1 MLMITPEDVQRNI
14 PKAMRWVTQSEQACM
29 EIGQQLSPQRKRDA
43 QAIGVQQ
50 IGVVRIMLSNEIP
63 LPDDPE
69 LRQLVLKS
77 GLGSSRGITFG
88 HGIVLKP
95 GAYDRHLIAHELA
108 HAMQYERFGG
118 IEPFLV
124 AYIPEVVFPP
134 YYPNG
139 PLEQEAERL
148 ANTRVPQSGL
158 TPRR

>member
-1 MLMITPEDVQRNI
+1 
-14 PKAMRWVTQSEQACM
+14 
-29 EIGQQLSPQRKRDA
+29 
-43 QAIGVQQ
+43 
-50 IGVVRIMLSNEIP
+50 MLSNEIP

-69 LRQLVLKS
+69 LRQLVLQS

-108 HAMQYERFGG
+108 
-118 IEPFLV
+118 FLV

>member
-1 MLMITPEDVQRNI
+1 MFMITSEDVQRNI
-14 PKAMRWVTQSEQACM
+14 PKAVQWVTQSEQACM

-69 LRQLVLKS
+69 LRQLVLQS

-95 GAYDRHLIAHELA
+95 GAYDRHMIDNV
-108 HAMQYERFGG
+108 MQYERFGG

-134 YYPNG
+134 YPN
-139 PLEQEAERL
+139 
-148 ANTRVPQSGL
+148 
-158 TPRR
+158 

>member
-1 MLMITPEDVQRNI
+1 MKFHFLTTR
-14 PKAMRWVTQSEQACM
+14 SC
-29 EIGQQLSPQRKRDA
+29 GS
-43 QAIGVQQ
+43 
-50 IGVVRIMLSNEIP
+50 SFY
-63 LPDDPE
+63 
-69 LRQLVLKS
+69 KS

-108 HAMQYERFGG
+108 HVMQYERFGG

>member
-69 LRQLVLKS
+69 LRQLVLQS
-77 GLGSSRGITFG
+77 GPGSSRGITFG
-88 HGIVLKP
+88 HGIVLSSL
-95 GAYDRHLIAHELA
+95 ALTIA
-108 HAMQYERFGG
+108 
-118 IEPFLV
+118 I
-124 AYIPEVVFPP
+124 
-134 YYPNG
+134 
-139 PLEQEAERL
+139 
-148 ANTRVPQSGL
+148 
-158 TPRR
+158 

>member
-29 EIGQQLSPQRKRDA
+29 ETGQQLSPQRKRDA

-69 LRQLVLKS
+69 LRQLVLQS

-108 HAMQYERFGG
+108 HVMQYER
-118 IEPFLV
+118 LV
-124 AYIPEVVFPP
+124 ELNRSWWLT
-134 YYPNG
+134 YPRSFSLLTIRMG
-139 PLEQEAERL
+139 HWSR
-148 ANTRVPQSGL
+148 RQSGW
-158 TPRR
+158 PIPVCPNPA

>member
-1 MLMITPEDVQRNI
+1 MKSVDLAAQLRNL
-14 PKAMRWVTQSEQACM
+14 
-29 EIGQQLSPQRKRDA
+29 G
-43 QAIGVQQ
+43 
-50 IGVVRIMLSNEIP
+50 SNEIP

-69 LRQLVLKS
+69 LRQLVLQS

-108 HAMQYERFGG
+108 HVMQYERFGG

>member
-29 EIGQQLSPQRKRDA
+29 ETGQQLSPQRKRDA
-43 QAIGVQQ
+43 QAKGVQE

-63 LPDDPE
+63 LPDGPE
-69 LRQLVLKS
+69 LRQLVLQS

-95 GAYDRHLIAHELA
+95 GAYDRHLIAHV
-108 HAMQYERFGG
+108 MQYERFGG

-124 AYIPEVVFPP
+124 AYIPEVV
-134 YYPNG
+134 
-139 PLEQEAERL
+139 
-148 ANTRVPQSGL
+148 
-158 TPRR
+158 

>member
-1 MLMITPEDVQRNI
+1 MFMITPEDVQRNI

-69 LRQLVLKS
+69 LRQLVLQS

-108 HAMQYERFGG
+108 HVRNYGD
-118 IEPFLV
+118 
-124 AYIPEVVFPP
+124 VFR
-134 YYPNG
+134 
-139 PLEQEAERL
+139 QAARASRL
-148 ANTRVPQSGL
+148 APIL
-158 TPRR
+158 ARRAWRS